1 MRGKQGCVC
10 LSLQSYQDKFRV
22 KRWVHNT
29 MDSLGRRLKAP
40 SALEGWFR
48 DTWSLGN
55 RLQCSIT
62 LEELREYH
70 VCWWDLG
77 MGSGGICLG
86 GIRGYQMGTEQ
97 SDPPEVSPAGIWW
110 LWETTSPWGRVKWI
124 LNLLGGIKLSLVLWG
139 SCPGYQGLVSLK
151 FPGHGFKGHQ
161 VVSGIFGEF
170 RRYQAS
176 WRS

>member
-22 KRWVHNT
+22 KRWVHDT

-62 LEELREYH
+62 LEEFREYQVCCGWDQGIPDRYRAIRSPRSESSRYLVALGNTKSLRE
-70 VCWWDLG
+70 
-77 MGSGGICLG
+77 S
-86 GIRGYQMGTEQ
+86 
-97 SDPPEVSPAGIWW
+97 
-110 LWETTSPWGRVKWI
+110 
-124 LNLLGGIKLSLVLWG
+124 
-139 SCPGYQGLVSLK
+139 
-151 FPGHGFKGHQ
+151 
-161 VVSGIFGEF
+161 
-170 RRYQAS
+170 
-176 WRS
+176 